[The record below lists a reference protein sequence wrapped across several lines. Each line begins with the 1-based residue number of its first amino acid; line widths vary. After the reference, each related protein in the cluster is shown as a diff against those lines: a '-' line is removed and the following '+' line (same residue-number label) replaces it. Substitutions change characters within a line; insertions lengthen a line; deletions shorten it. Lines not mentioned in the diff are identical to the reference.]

1 MYQPII
7 VNYQATSSVYTAN
20 QWLHELSTKDIIAC
34 DFEAAVK
41 YSKAELNTLHS
52 LLDTDLPRLERIRIE
67 SILNA
72 TALDHPSHCTLT
84 HCSIATSESD
94 SYVFIFDNQR
104 ILRRV
109 LNFLTTTN
117 VKQIWHNASYDFKHI
132 QFNTGQMPRNYE
144 DSAIL
149 AKCILNHCDKTKA
162 TVGLKELAGK
172 WYGEWAI
179 SPDNFDLSQM
189 HDPKVLLYAATD
201 SCATF
206 KLYHSIRTYIE
217 TTKVTNVISN

>member
-1 MYQPII
+1 MLQPIH
-7 VNYQATSSVYTAN
+7 VNFQSTSSVYTAN
-20 QWLHELSTKDIIAC
+20 QWLRDLASQPIIAC

-41 YSKAELNTLHS
+41 YTPNELDQYRA
-52 LLDTDLPRLERIRIE
+52 LLDNDLSRLERIRIE

-72 TALDHPSHCTLT
+72 TALDHPSHCVLT

-94 SYVFIFDNQR
+94 SYVFIFDNPR

-109 LNFLTTTN
+109 LNFLVTTD

-132 QFNTGQMPRNYE
+132 QYNVGTMPRNYE

-149 AKCILNHCDKTKA
+149 AKCILNHCDKNLA

-179 SPDNFDLSQM
+179 SPDSFDLSQM
-189 HDPKVLLYAATD
+189 HDPKMLLYAATD
-201 SCATF
+201 ACATY
-206 KLYHSIRTYIE
+206 KLYHSMRNYIA
-217 TTKVTNVISN
+217 TTKDN